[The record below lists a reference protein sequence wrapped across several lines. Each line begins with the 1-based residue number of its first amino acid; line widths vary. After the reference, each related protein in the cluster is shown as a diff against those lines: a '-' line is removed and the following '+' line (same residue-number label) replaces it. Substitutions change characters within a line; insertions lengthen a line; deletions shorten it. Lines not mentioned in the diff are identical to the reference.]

1 MKTSKILVAFLCT
14 LFVAFTSCKSEEQK
28 LDEKTF
34 DAIAFTCENYL
45 ATADDVKTKLTA
57 EGFVYSSSIEEADIE
72 IYTKN
77 FAGDPLFFQSET
89 PEPLTGITDLSTI
102 LMVTY
107 NKEGLFNYIEAMYIL
122 PTVDFVKTYSK
133 LSQKS
138 YTYSSNRFPYTWN
151 ETTSKFDGY
160 AQWQAYI
167 NEKKNLY
174 SNDIDMINKVLELGG
189 IDQEG
194 YNTMVES
201 LQQKGVKDRTQF
213 DTDLTTSTPT
223 AILEAL
229 YGVEKDGIKMQYIYQ
244 YASETNKELFA
255 EGENATIIISMC
267 EVAGKKITKLPAKQ
281 PSIAESFLMK

>member
-89 PEPLTGITDLSTI
+89 PEPLAGITDLSTI
-102 LMVTY
+102 LMVAY
-107 NKEGLFNYIEAMYIL
+107 NKEGLFNYVEAMYIL

-151 ETTSKFDGY
+151 TTTSKFDGY

-167 NEKKNLY
+167 NEEKNLY
-174 SNDIDMINKVLELGG
+174 SNDIDMINKVLEVGG
-189 IDQEG
+189 INQEG

-267 EVAGKKITKLPAKQ
+267 EVAGKKITKLPAKK

>member
-45 ATADDVKTKLTA
+45 ATADDVKTKLA
-57 EGFVYSSSIEEADIE
+57 EEGFVYSSSIEEADIE

-102 LMVTY
+102 LMVAY
-107 NKEGLFNYIEAMYIL
+107 NKEGLFNYVEAMYIL

-151 ETTSKFDGY
+151 ETTSKFEGFT
-160 AQWQAYI
+160 QWNAYI
-167 NEKKNLY
+167 NDKKNLF
-174 SNDIDMINKVLELGG
+174 SNEMDLINKVLEVGA
-189 IDQEG
+189 IDEAG
-194 YNTMVES
+194 YNTMVENYNK
-201 LQQKGVKDRTQF
+201 LGTKDRAQF
-213 DTDLTTSTPT
+213 ETELTTTTPT
-223 AILEAL
+223 AILETHYCA
-229 YGVEKDGIKMQYIYQ
+229 EKDGIKMQYIYQ
-244 YASETNKELFA
+244 YASETDKELFA
-255 EGENATIIISMC
+255 EGENATLFICMGEI
-267 EVAGKKITKLPAKQ
+267 AGKKLSKLPAKK

>member
-57 EGFVYSSSIEEADIE
+57 EGFVYASSIEEGDIE

-89 PEPLTGITDLSTI
+89 PEPLAGITDLSTI
-102 LMVTY
+102 LMVAY

-151 ETTSKFDGY
+151 TTTSKFDGY

-167 NEKKNLY
+167 NEEKNLY
-174 SNDIDMINKVLELGG
+174 SNDIDMINKVLEVGG
-189 IDQEG
+189 INQEG

-201 LQQKGVKDRTQF
+201 LQQNGVKDRTQF

-267 EVAGKKITKLPAKQ
+267 EVAGKKITKLPAKK

>member
-89 PEPLTGITDLSTI
+89 PEPLAGITDLSTI

>member
-1 MKTSKILVAFLCT
+1 MKTSKIFVAFLCT

-28 LDEKTF
+28 LEEKTF

-57 EGFVYSSSIEEADIE
+57 EGFVYSSSIEESGVE

-77 FAGDPLFFQSET
+77 FVGDPLFFQSET

-102 LMVTY
+102 LMVAF
-107 NKEGLFNYIEAMYIL
+107 NKEGLFNYAEAMYIL

-133 LSQKS
+133 LSKKS

-151 ETTSKFDGY
+151 ETTAKFDGY
-160 AQWQAYI
+160 TQWNAYI
-167 NEKKNLY
+167 NDKKNLF
-174 SNDIDMINKVLELGG
+174 SNEMDLINKVLEVGA
-189 IDQEG
+189 IDEAG
-194 YNTMVES
+194 YNTMVENYNK
-201 LQQKGVKDRTQF
+201 LGTKDRAQF
-213 DTDLTTSTPT
+213 ETELTTTTPT
-223 AILEAL
+223 AIMEAQ
-229 YGVEKDGIKMQYIYQ
+229 YGAEQNGVKMQYIYQ

-267 EVAGKKITKLPAKQ
+267 EVAGEKIAKLPAKKA
-281 PSIAESFLMK
+281 SIVDVFLKK

>member
-57 EGFVYSSSIEEADIE
+57 EGFVYASSIEEGDIE

-89 PEPLTGITDLSTI
+89 PEPLAGITDLSTI
-102 LMVTY
+102 LMVAY
-107 NKEGLFNYIEAMYIL
+107 NKEGLFNYVEAMYIL

-151 ETTSKFDGY
+151 ETTSKFEGFT
-160 AQWQAYI
+160 QWNAYI
-167 NEKKNLY
+167 NDNKNLF
-174 SNDIDMINKVLELGG
+174 SNEMDLINKVLEVGA
-189 IDQEG
+189 IDEAG
-194 YNTMVES
+194 YNTMVENYNK
-201 LQQKGVKDRTQF
+201 LGTKDRAQF
-213 DTDLTTSTPT
+213 ETELTTTTPT
-223 AILEAL
+223 AILETHYCA
-229 YGVEKDGIKMQYIYQ
+229 EKDGIKMQYIYQ
-244 YASETNKELFA
+244 YASETDKELFA
-255 EGENATIIISMC
+255 EGENATLFICMGEI
-267 EVAGKKITKLPAKQ
+267 AGKKLSKLPAKK

>member
-45 ATADDVKTKLTA
+45 ATADDVKTKLA
-57 EGFVYSSSIEEADIE
+57 EEGFVYSSSIEEADIE

-89 PEPLTGITDLSTI
+89 PEPLAGITDLSTI
-102 LMVTY
+102 LMVAY
-107 NKEGLFNYIEAMYIL
+107 NKEGLFNYVEAMYIL

-151 ETTSKFDGY
+151 TTTSKFDGY

-167 NEKKNLY
+167 NEEKNLY
-174 SNDIDMINKVLELGG
+174 SNDIDMINKVLEVGG
-189 IDQEG
+189 INQEG

-267 EVAGKKITKLPAKQ
+267 EVAGKKITKLPAKK

>member
-89 PEPLTGITDLSTI
+89 PEPLAGITDLSTI
-102 LMVTY
+102 LMVAY

-151 ETTSKFDGY
+151 TTTSKFDGY

-167 NEKKNLY
+167 NEEKNLY
-174 SNDIDMINKVLELGG
+174 SNDIDMINKVLEVGG
-189 IDQEG
+189 INQEG

-267 EVAGKKITKLPAKQ
+267 EVAGKKITKLPAKK

>member
-89 PEPLTGITDLSTI
+89 PEPLAGITDLSTI

-151 ETTSKFDGY
+151 ETTSKFEGFT
-160 AQWQAYI
+160 QWNAYI
-167 NEKKNLY
+167 NDKKNLF
-174 SNDIDMINKVLELGG
+174 SNEMDLINKVLEIGA
-189 IDQEG
+189 IDEAS
-194 YNTMVES
+194 YNIMVENYNK
-201 LQQKGVKDRTQF
+201 LGTKDRAQF
-213 DTDLTTSTPT
+213 ETELTTTTPT
-223 AILEAL
+223 VILETHYCA
-229 YGVEKDGIKMQYIYQ
+229 EKDGIKMQYIYQ
-244 YASETNKELFA
+244 YASETDKELFA
-255 EGENATIIISMC
+255 EGENATLFISMC
-267 EVAGKKITKLPAKQ
+267 EVAGKKLSKLPAKK

>member
-174 SNDIDMINKVLELGG
+174 SNDIDMINKVLEVGG

>member
-89 PEPLTGITDLSTI
+89 PEPLAGITDLSTI
-102 LMVTY
+102 LMVAY
-107 NKEGLFNYIEAMYIL
+107 NKEGLFNYVEAMYIL

-151 ETTSKFDGY
+151 TTTSKFDGY

-167 NEKKNLY
+167 NEEKNLY
-174 SNDIDMINKVLELGG
+174 SNDIDMINKVLEVGG
-189 IDQEG
+189 INQEG

-213 DTDLTTSTPT
+213 DADLTTSTPT
-223 AILEAL
+223 AILEAQ

-267 EVAGKKITKLPAKQ
+267 EVAGKKITKLPAKK

>member
-77 FAGDPLFFQSET
+77 FVGDPLFFQSET
-89 PEPLTGITDLSTI
+89 PEPLAGITDLSTI

-267 EVAGKKITKLPAKQ
+267 EVAGKKITKLPAKK

>member
-45 ATADDVKTKLTA
+45 ATADDVKTKLA
-57 EGFVYSSSIEEADIE
+57 EEGFVYASSIEEGDIE

-89 PEPLTGITDLSTI
+89 PDALAGITDLSTI
-102 LMVTY
+102 LMVAY

-151 ETTSKFDGY
+151 TTTSKFDGY

-167 NEKKNLY
+167 NEEKNLY
-174 SNDIDMINKVLELGG
+174 SNDIDMINKVLEVGG
-189 IDQEG
+189 INQEG

-201 LQQKGVKDRTQF
+201 LQQNGVKDRTQF

-267 EVAGKKITKLPAKQ
+267 EVAGKKITKLPAKK

>member
-45 ATADDVKTKLTA
+45 ATADDVKTKLA
-57 EGFVYSSSIEEADIE
+57 EEGFVYSSSIEEADIE

-89 PEPLTGITDLSTI
+89 PEPLAGITDLSTI
-102 LMVTY
+102 LMVAY

-151 ETTSKFDGY
+151 TTTSKFDGY

-167 NEKKNLY
+167 NEEKNLY
-174 SNDIDMINKVLELGG
+174 SNDIDMINKVLEVGG
-189 IDQEG
+189 INQEG

-267 EVAGKKITKLPAKQ
+267 EVAGKKITKLPAKK

>member
-267 EVAGKKITKLPAKQ
+267 EVAGKKITKLPAKK

>member
-89 PEPLTGITDLSTI
+89 PEPLAGITDLSTI

-151 ETTSKFDGY
+151 TTTSKFDGY

-167 NEKKNLY
+167 NEEKNLY
-174 SNDIDMINKVLELGG
+174 SNDIDMINKVLEVGG
-189 IDQEG
+189 INQEG

-201 LQQKGVKDRTQF
+201 LQQNGVKDRTQF

-267 EVAGKKITKLPAKQ
+267 EVAGKKITKLPAKK

>member
-57 EGFVYSSSIEEADIE
+57 EGFVYASSIEEADIE

-89 PEPLTGITDLSTI
+89 PEPLAGITDLSTI
-102 LMVTY
+102 LMVAY

-151 ETTSKFDGY
+151 TTTSKFDGY

-167 NEKKNLY
+167 NEEKNLY
-174 SNDIDMINKVLELGG
+174 SNDIDMINKVLEVGG

-201 LQQKGVKDRTQF
+201 LQQNGVKDRTQF

-267 EVAGKKITKLPAKQ
+267 EVAGKKITKLPAKK

>member
-45 ATADDVKTKLTA
+45 ATADDVKTKLA
-57 EGFVYSSSIEEADIE
+57 EEGFVYSSSIEEADIE

-89 PEPLTGITDLSTI
+89 PEPLAGITDLSTI
-102 LMVTY
+102 LMVAY
-107 NKEGLFNYIEAMYIL
+107 NKEGLFNYVEAMYIL

-151 ETTSKFDGY
+151 TTTSKFDGY

-167 NEKKNLY
+167 NEEKNLY
-174 SNDIDMINKVLELGG
+174 SNDIDMINKVLEVGG
-189 IDQEG
+189 INQEG

-201 LQQKGVKDRTQF
+201 LQQNGVKDRTQF

-267 EVAGKKITKLPAKQ
+267 EVAGKKITKLPAKK

>member
-89 PEPLTGITDLSTI
+89 PEPLAGITDLSTI
-102 LMVTY
+102 LMVAY
-107 NKEGLFNYIEAMYIL
+107 NKEGLFNYVEAMYIL

-167 NEKKNLY
+167 NEEKNLY
-174 SNDIDMINKVLELGG
+174 SNDIDMINKVLEVGG
-189 IDQEG
+189 INQEG

-267 EVAGKKITKLPAKQ
+267 EVAGKKITKLPAKK
-281 PSIAESFLMK
+281 PSIVEPFLMK

>member
-57 EGFVYSSSIEEADIE
+57 EGFVYASSIEEGDIE

-89 PEPLTGITDLSTI
+89 PDALAGITDLSTI
-102 LMVTY
+102 LMVAY

-151 ETTSKFDGY
+151 TTTSKFDGY

-167 NEKKNLY
+167 NEEKNLY
-174 SNDIDMINKVLELGG
+174 SNDIDMINKVLEVGG
-189 IDQEG
+189 INQEG

-201 LQQKGVKDRTQF
+201 LQQNGVKDRTQF

-267 EVAGKKITKLPAKQ
+267 EVAGKKITKLPAKK

>member
-77 FAGDPLFFQSET
+77 FTGDPLFFQSET

-138 YTYSSNRFPYTWN
+138 YTYSSNRFPYTWD

>member
-57 EGFVYSSSIEEADIE
+57 EGFVYSSSIEEVDIE

-89 PEPLTGITDLSTI
+89 PEPLAGITDLSTI
-102 LMVTY
+102 LMVAY

-151 ETTSKFDGY
+151 TTTSKFDGY

-167 NEKKNLY
+167 NEEKNLY
-174 SNDIDMINKVLELGG
+174 SNDIDMINKVLEVGG

-201 LQQKGVKDRTQF
+201 LQQNGVKDRTQF

-267 EVAGKKITKLPAKQ
+267 EVAGKKITKLPAKK

>member
-45 ATADDVKTKLTA
+45 ATADDVKTKLA
-57 EGFVYSSSIEEADIE
+57 EEGFVYSSSIEEADIE

-89 PEPLTGITDLSTI
+89 PEPLAGITDLSTI
-102 LMVTY
+102 LMVAY

-151 ETTSKFDGY
+151 TTTSKFDGY

-167 NEKKNLY
+167 NEEKNLY
-174 SNDIDMINKVLELGG
+174 SNDIDMINKVLEVGG
-189 IDQEG
+189 INQEG

-267 EVAGKKITKLPAKQ
+267 EVAGKKITKLPAKK
-281 PSIAESFLMK
+281 PSIVEPFLMK